1 MKKLIFIF
9 AIIFSQYC
17 HAQTIVKDA
26 NGNYTQVQKAKEEP
40 TKTGNFYTDSKG
52 IKYPIYKSAR
62 GKLFVLKTSKNTGNQ
77 YRMYLNSNN

>member
-1 MKKLIFIF
+1 MKKLILLF
-9 AIIFSQYC
+9 AIIFAHHCQ
-17 HAQTIVKDA
+17 AQTIVKDA
-26 NGNYTQVQKAKEEP
+26 NGNYQQVQKAKEEP

-77 YRMYLNSNN
+77 YKMYLNSNN